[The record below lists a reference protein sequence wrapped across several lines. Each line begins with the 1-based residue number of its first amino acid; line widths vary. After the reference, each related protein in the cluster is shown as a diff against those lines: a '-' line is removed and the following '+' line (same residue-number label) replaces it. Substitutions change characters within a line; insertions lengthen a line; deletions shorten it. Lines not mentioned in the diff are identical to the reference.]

1 MGHLGQPD
9 AAAPLVEDVLVV
21 RRRVAERLATV
32 GRVVAVT
39 SGKGGV
45 GKSTVAVNLAAAL
58 SRGGRRVGILDAD
71 LHGPS
76 VAKMLGLRGQ
86 PLRLAPDRARGGEML
101 RPAPGPCGLRVQSM
115 DFFLQG
121 NQPLDWDGEAGE
133 GAALRSALE
142 QAALADLLGTTDWGE
157 LDLLVVDLPPG
168 ADRLPALAR
177 WLPPSSAAL
186 AVTIPTEVAMLAV
199 ERGLRRAHALRFP
212 MIGIVENFASAVC
225 PRCGDESPLY
235 REARAEALADATAVP
250 LVARIPFDSRLAQAA
265 DAGRV
270 FLESDGVR
278 SPAGR
283 ALGAL
288 ADVVAAW
295 EARDPEEDGW

>member
-1 MGHLGQPD
+1 MSGVDP
-9 AAAPLVEDVLVV
+9 PLLEDFDVV
-21 RRRVAERLATV
+21 RRRVAGNLEKVA
-32 GRVVAVT
+32 RVVAVT

-45 GKSTVAVNLAAAL
+45 GKSTVAVSLAAAL
-58 SRGGRRVGILDAD
+58 SRAGQRVGILDAD

-86 PLRLAPDRARGGEML
+86 PVRLAPDPLRGGERL

-133 GAALRSALE
+133 GAALRSAME
-142 QAALADLLGTTDWGE
+142 QAALADLLGFTAWGE

-177 WLPPSSAAL
+177 WLPPASAAL
-186 AVTIPTEVAMLAV
+186 AVTIPTQVAMLAV

-212 MIGIVENFASAVC
+212 VIGIVENFASAVC
-225 PRCGDESPLY
+225 PRCGEEAPLF
-235 REARAEALADATAVP
+235 REAAAEALADATAVP
-250 LVARIPFDSRLAQAA
+250 VVARIPFDPRIALAA

-270 FLESDGVR
+270 FLEGDGVA

-283 ALGAL
+283 ALAAL
-288 ADVVAAW
+288 ADRVAAW
-295 EARDPEEDGW
+295 QPPDAEEEGW

>member
-1 MGHLGQPD
+1 M
-9 AAAPLVEDVLVV
+9 EVV
-21 RRRVAERLATV
+21 RRRVADSLEKVA
-32 GRVVAVT
+32 RVVAVT

-58 SRGGRRVGILDAD
+58 SRAGQRVGILDAD
-71 LHGPS
+71 LNGPS

-86 PLRLAPDRARGGEML
+86 PVRLAPDGARGGEML

-133 GAALRSALE
+133 GAALRSAME
-142 QAALADLLGTTDWGE
+142 QAALADLLGFTDWGE
-157 LDLLVVDLPPG
+157 LDVLVVDLPPG

-177 WLPPSSAAL
+177 WLPPTSAAL
-186 AVTIPTEVAMLAV
+186 AVTIPTQVAMLAV

-212 MIGIVENFASAVC
+212 VIGIVENFASAVC
-225 PRCGDESPLY
+225 PRCGEEAPLY
-235 REARAEALADATAVP
+235 REAAAEALADATAVP
-250 LVARIPFDSRLAQAA
+250 VVARIPFDPRLALAA

-270 FLESDGVR
+270 FLEGEGVA

-283 ALGAL
+283 ALVAL
-288 ADVVAAW
+288 ADTVSAW
-295 EARDPEEDGW
+295 QPPDPEGEGW

>member
-1 MGHLGQPD
+1 MS
-9 AAAPLVEDVLVV
+9 AADTPLVEELEVV
-21 RRRVAERLATV
+21 RRRVAGSLAKV
-32 GRVVAVT
+32 ARVVAVT

-45 GKSTVAVNLAAAL
+45 GKSTVAVNLAVAL
-58 SRGGRRVGILDAD
+58 ARGGAAVGILDAD
-71 LHGPS
+71 LNGPS

-86 PLRLAPDRARGGEML
+86 PVRLAPDPARRGEERL

-121 NQPLDWDGEAGE
+121 NQPLDWDGESGE
-133 GAALRSALE
+133 GAALRSAME
-142 QAALADLLGTTDWGE
+142 QAALADLLSLTEWGE

-177 WLPPSSAAL
+177 WLPPGSGAL

-212 MIGIVENFASAVC
+212 VIGIVENFASAVC
-225 PRCGDESPLY
+225 PRCGEEAPLY
-235 REARAEALADATAVP
+235 CEASAEALSDATAVP
-250 LVARIPFDSRLAQAA
+250 VVARIPFDARLARAA

-270 FLESDGVR
+270 FLEGEGVAT
-278 SPAGR
+278 PAGR
-283 ALGAL
+283 ALAAL
-288 ADVVAAW
+288 ADRVAAW
-295 EARDPEEDGW
+295 RAPDPEGEGW

>member
-1 MGHLGQPD
+1 MSGVDP
-9 AAAPLVEDVLVV
+9 PLLEDLDVV
-21 RRRVAERLATV
+21 RRRVAGNLEKVA
-32 GRVVAVT
+32 RVVAVT

-45 GKSTVAVNLAAAL
+45 GKSTIAVSLAAAL
-58 SRGGRRVGILDAD
+58 SRAGQRVGILDAD

-86 PLRLAPDRARGGEML
+86 PVRLARDPMRGGERL
-101 RPAPGPCGLRVQSM
+101 RPAPGPGGLRVQSM

-133 GAALRSALE
+133 GAALRSAME
-142 QAALADLLGTTDWGE
+142 QAALADLLGFTAWGE

-177 WLPPSSAAL
+177 WLPPASAAL
-186 AVTIPTEVAMLAV
+186 AVTIPTQVAMLAV

-212 MIGIVENFASAVC
+212 VIGIVENFASAVC
-225 PRCGDESPLY
+225 PRCGEEAPLF
-235 REARAEALADATAVP
+235 REAAAEALADATAVP
-250 LVARIPFDSRLAQAA
+250 VVARIPFDPRIALAA
-265 DAGRV
+265 DAGRI
-270 FLESDGVR
+270 FLEGDGVA

-283 ALGAL
+283 ALAAL
-288 ADVVAAW
+288 ADCVAAW
-295 EARDPEEDGW
+295 RPPDAEEEGW